1 SYTGRGPCPLTS
13 GPESESAQEFGRY
26 QRLWIFSWKLN
37 GKIFILQKFFDGKEN
52 VWEEDEE
59 DSWSIDSF
67 NLPDWLRRF
76 L

>member
-1 SYTGRGPCPLTS
+1 M
-13 GPESESAQEFGRY
+13 RY
-26 QRLWIFSWKLN
+26 EYDTLPMDERLWIFFWKLN
-37 GKIFILQKFFDGKEN
+37 GKIFRLQKFFDGKEN
-52 VWEEDEE
+52 FWEEDEE

>member
-1 SYTGRGPCPLTS
+1 M
-13 GPESESAQEFGRY
+13 RY
-26 QRLWIFSWKLN
+26 EYDTLPMDERLWIFSWKLS

>member
-1 SYTGRGPCPLTS
+1 M
-13 GPESESAQEFGRY
+13 RY
-26 QRLWIFSWKLN
+26 EYDTLPMDERLWIFFWKLN

-59 DSWSIDSF
+59 DFWSIDSF

>member
-1 SYTGRGPCPLTS
+1 M
-13 GPESESAQEFGRY
+13 RY
-26 QRLWIFSWKLN
+26 EYDTLPMDERLWIFFWKLN
-37 GKIFILQKFFDGKEN
+37 GKIFILQKFFDGNEN
-52 VWEEDEE
+52 VWEEDVE

>member
-1 SYTGRGPCPLTS
+1 M
-13 GPESESAQEFGRY
+13 RY
-26 QRLWIFSWKLN
+26 EYDTLPMDERLWIFSWKLN

>member
-1 SYTGRGPCPLTS
+1 M
-13 GPESESAQEFGRY
+13 RY
-26 QRLWIFSWKLN
+26 EYDTLPMDERLWIFFWQLN
-37 GKIFILQKFFDGKEN
+37 GKIFILQKFFDGQEN

>member
-1 SYTGRGPCPLTS
+1 M
-13 GPESESAQEFGRY
+13 RY
-26 QRLWIFSWKLN
+26 EYDTLPMDKRLWIFSWKLN

>member
-1 SYTGRGPCPLTS
+1 M
-13 GPESESAQEFGRY
+13 RY
-26 QRLWIFSWKLN
+26 EYDTLPMDERLWIFSWKLSR
-37 GKIFILQKFFDGKEN
+37 KIFILQKFFDGKEN

>member
-1 SYTGRGPCPLTS
+1 M
-13 GPESESAQEFGRY
+13 RY
-26 QRLWIFSWKLN
+26 EYDTLPMDERLWIFSWMLN
-37 GKIFILQKFFDGKEN
+37 GMIFILQKFFDGKEN

-59 DSWSIDSF
+59 DSLSIDSF

>member
-1 SYTGRGPCPLTS
+1 M
-13 GPESESAQEFGRY
+13 RY
-26 QRLWIFSWKLN
+26 EYDTLPMDEMLWIFFWKLN

>member
-1 SYTGRGPCPLTS
+1 MD
-13 GPESESAQEFGRY
+13 
-26 QRLWIFSWKLN
+26 IFLEVEW
-37 GKIFILQKFFDGKEN
+37 KIFILQKFFDGKEN

>member
-1 SYTGRGPCPLTS
+1 M
-13 GPESESAQEFGRY
+13 RY
-26 QRLWIFSWKLN
+26 EYDTLPMDERLWIFFWKLN

-67 NLPDWLRRF
+67 NLPDWLRLF
-76 L
+76 H

>member
-1 SYTGRGPCPLTS
+1 M
-13 GPESESAQEFGRY
+13 RY
-26 QRLWIFSWKLN
+26 EYDTLPMDERLWIFFWKLN
-37 GKIFILQKFFDGKEN
+37 GKIFILQKFFDDKEN

>member
-1 SYTGRGPCPLTS
+1 MEGDEVTKVKCHR
-13 GPESESAQEFGRY
+13 
-26 QRLWIFSWKLN
+26 
-37 GKIFILQKFFDGKEN
+37 QKFFDGKEN
-52 VWEEDEE
+52 VLEEDEE

>member
-1 SYTGRGPCPLTS
+1 M
-13 GPESESAQEFGRY
+13 RY
-26 QRLWIFSWKLN
+26 EYDTLPMDERLWIFFWKLN

-67 NLPDWLRRF
+67 NLPDWLRCF

>member
-1 SYTGRGPCPLTS
+1 M
-13 GPESESAQEFGRY
+13 RY
-26 QRLWIFSWKLN
+26 EYDTLPMDERLWIFYWKLN

>member
-1 SYTGRGPCPLTS
+1 M
-13 GPESESAQEFGRY
+13 RY
-26 QRLWIFSWKLN
+26 EYDTLPMDEGLWIFSWKLN